1 MAFSHGKVAV
11 IKMDNAAGTL
21 VDISAISNNVDYPE
35 SFGTG
40 ETTSFG
46 QTAKSY
52 LVGLTDATVS
62 VGGSYDNT
70 LMATIR
76 AAVAA
81 CVTSTVGGSGQTLTI
96 EYGPQ
101 GSGTGKPKYTFEAVP
116 TGVSFSTPVGG
127 IGTFKLDLQRS
138 GPTTDSTY

>member
-1 MAFSHGKVAV
+1 MTFGHGRFAV

-21 VDISAISNNVDYPE
+21 FDLSSISNNIDYPE
-35 SFGTG
+35 SYGTG

-62 VGGSYDNT
+62 IGGTYDNT

-81 CVTSTVGGSGQTLTI
+81 CVASTVGGSGQSLTV
-96 EYGPQ
+96 EYSPQ
-101 GSGTGKPKYTFEAVP
+101 GTTTGKPKYTFEAVP
-116 TGVSFSTPVGG
+116 TGVSFSSPVGG
-127 IGTFKLDLQRS
+127 VGTFKLDLQRT
-138 GPTTDSTY
+138 GATTDGTN